1 MSASL
6 LTAVVSTRGKTRVA
20 LAANHLLAVVL
31 LGEGGEGGLDH
42 TTSHLEEHFNGGFTR
57 NVVGTDGLSVVEF
70 LAGENEALVVSVDV
84 LLLLK
89 HHLHR
94 LHGLRG
100 LDFKSKRSSRNSLD
114 EKLHFSKRKCGS
126 LENGRK
132 MKTKRRFGD
141 KCRSFE
147 SRLNLALSRR
157 NPLFH

>member
-1 MSASL
+1 MTLQKGRELLQLLLGAEVVAVSASL
-6 LTAVVSTRGKTRVA
+6 LTAVVSTRGETRVA

-94 LHGLRG
+94 LHGLSG
-100 LDFKSKRSSRNSLD
+100 LDLERDGVSLRP
-114 EKLHFSKRKCGS
+114 S
-126 LENGRK
+126 
-132 MKTKRRFGD
+132 
-141 KCRSFE
+141 
-147 SRLNLALSRR
+147 
-157 NPLFH
+157 